1 MSLTC
6 RLPADPSSE
15 TIDRP
20 DRTDNRFHQPLPTP
34 HLRGM
39 TTLKPLQYVATR
51 PRSSITKRTSS
62 MLTRR
67 NGPPL
72 QGVMAVVGRST
83 LSKEL
88 MASYKHTK
96 RVGPYL
102 LGPTIGEGSFAKVK
116 EAMHVLVGEKVAV
129 KIIDKRAAREDAYLH
144 KTLRR
149 EAGLL
154 QLLGHAHIVRLLE
167 VMETDNNLYLVLEL
181 CGGGPL
187 LDKVCEKSGIE
198 EGVARRYIKQ
208 VASAVYHMHQMGV
221 VHRDLKVENLL
232 LDDNDKIRIIDFG
245 LSNFIGNLERETD
258 IRDAKK
264 RERDFSSRKQVD
276 VRASRRQSRT
286 VGGRHAASGDEG
298 GRPGETKGVA
308 RPRLPS
314 DDGTKRRTRG
324 SSLREENG
332 QERAGLQRKNS
343 KEQPNVSRSNTK
355 QNGGRSNGGN
365 VQNAVQPMFPRMA
378 NEEKSSPEKRRDV
391 LRNRKMDVFGTRDF
405 AGTLCGSPA
414 YAAPEIIARKRYG
427 PKVDVWSM

>member
-1 MSLTC
+1 MS
-6 RLPADPSSE
+6 A
-15 TIDRP
+15 
-20 DRTDNRFHQPLPTP
+20 
-34 HLRGM
+34 
-39 TTLKPLQYVATR
+39 LKPLQYVATR

-62 MLTRR
+62 MPTRR
-67 NGPPL
+67 NYGPQL
-72 QGVMAVVGRST
+72 QGVMTVVGRSA

-96 RVGPYL
+96 RLGPYL

-116 EAMHVLVGEKVAV
+116 EAMHVLVGEKVAI
-129 KIIDKRAAREDAYLH
+129 KIIDKKAAREDAYLH

-187 LDKVCEKSGIE
+187 LDKVCEKGGLE

-258 IRDAKK
+258 LRDAKK
-264 RERDFSSRKQVD
+264 RERDFSSRKQEQT
-276 VRASRRQSRT
+276 VRA
-286 VGGRHAASGDEG
+286 
-298 GRPGETKGVA
+298 
-308 RPRLPS
+308 
-314 DDGTKRRTRG
+314 
-324 SSLREENG
+324 
-332 QERAGLQRKNS
+332 
-343 KEQPNVSRSNTK
+343 
-355 QNGGRSNGGN
+355 
-365 VQNAVQPMFPRMA
+365 
-378 NEEKSSPEKRRDV
+378 
-391 LRNRKMDVFGTRDF
+391 
-405 AGTLCGSPA
+405 
-414 YAAPEIIARKRYG
+414 
-427 PKVDVWSM
+427 